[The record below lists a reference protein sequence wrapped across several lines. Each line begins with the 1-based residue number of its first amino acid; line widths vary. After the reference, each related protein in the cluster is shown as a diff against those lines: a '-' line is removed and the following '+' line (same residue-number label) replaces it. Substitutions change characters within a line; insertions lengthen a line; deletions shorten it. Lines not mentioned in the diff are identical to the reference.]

1 MAGFFEKLPAIA
13 IKGRYQ
19 PVFTAAT
26 CERNASAPVQKGPEM
41 RNKTAIDIRA
51 ALRLIAAENLSALR
65 RAPARAFAL
74 ARELLRNIAHLV
86 SKPTYP
92 NRKT

>member
-1 MAGFFEKLPAIA
+1 
-13 IKGRYQ
+13 
-19 PVFTAAT
+19 
-26 CERNASAPVQKGPEM
+26 M